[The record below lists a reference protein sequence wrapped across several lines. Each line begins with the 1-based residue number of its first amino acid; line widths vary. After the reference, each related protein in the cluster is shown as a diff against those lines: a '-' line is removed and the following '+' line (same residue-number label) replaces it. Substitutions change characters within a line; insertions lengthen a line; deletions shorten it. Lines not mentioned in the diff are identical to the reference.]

1 MLLATVHVI
10 THLQFFQ
17 LVLFTHGDDPKYAGR
32 WSSLHVANNTLM
44 VATALCVDGMMVS
57 RSRGDHVMSSH
68 KLTRAMIV
76 GTEMLHCLVAK

>member
-1 MLLATVHVI
+1 M
-10 THLQFFQ
+10 
-17 LVLFTHGDDPKYAGR
+17 
-32 WSSLHVANNTLM
+32 ANNTLM